1 MGEPERIPDEPA
13 VGLSGA
19 RFPTARQR
27 AKLDDGDD
35 SASTGRDGRKRRHR
49 QDRVGRSG
57 ARFPSASALE
67 KYGEPEPEPEPEPPP
82 PTPPPPPPP
91 PPEPP
96 QPPESPLPVDDGVR
110 VRPYVLTGGRTR
122 SRRKLAIE
130 TLIAAD
136 PRQTGFTT
144 PESARV
150 LSLCLQPR
158 SVAEIAAQLSVP
170 LGVAQVLIGDLAEAG
185 RVTVHATAV
194 ADNGRPALDLM
205 YRVLE
210 GLRRL

>member
-1 MGEPERIPDEPA
+1 MGEPEPAPDEPV

-27 AKLDDGDD
+27 AKLDGEDETESGL
-35 SASTGRDGRKRRHR
+35 GRNGKKRRRHDR
-49 QDRVGRSG
+49 DRVGRSG
-57 ARFPSASALE
+57 ARFPSASVLE
-67 KYGEPEPEPEPEPPP
+67 KYAEPEPEPEPPP
-82 PTPPPPPPP
+82 PPPPPPPP
-91 PPEPP
+91 LPEPE
-96 QPPESPLPVDDGVR
+96 PEQVWLPADDGLR

-136 PRQTGFTT
+136 PGGRRGFTT
-144 PESARV
+144 PESERL
-150 LSLCLQPR
+150 LSICLQPR

-170 LGVAQVLIGDLAEAG
+170 LGVAQVLIGDLADAG
-185 RVTVHATAV
+185 RVTVHATAT
-194 ADNGRPALDLM
+194 ADNGRPDLALM
-205 YRVLE
+205 HRVLD